1 MTPRGIVTVLA
12 VAFGL
17 LTGGPA
23 LPTAQAGEIPGPQ
36 IAQARPT
43 VGPPSP
49 EAGDFIMALADKA
62 IAGLTDF
69 NVPLP
74 ERTTRFRV
82 LLNEGFDVQHI
93 GRFVLGRFWRSA
105 SEEERAEYL
114 RLFED
119 FIVHSYATRFREYAG
134 ENLKVVGTRAAAD
147 GEAYVLSDLLRPS
160 GPPVRVEWRLRRDN
174 SGFKIV
180 DVLVESV
187 SMSITQRDDFSA
199 TIQRAGGRVE
209 GLLTVLRDK
218 VRTASN

>member
-1 MTPRGIVTVLA
+1 MSRRGIVTALA

-17 LTGGPA
+17 SISGPA
-23 LPTAQAGEIPGPQ
+23 LPAAQAAEN
-36 IAQARPT
+36 IAQARPAA
-43 VGPPSP
+43 GAPLP
-49 EAGDFIMALADKA
+49 EAGDFIMSLADKA
-62 IAGLTDF
+62 IAGLTDL
-69 NVPLP
+69 NVPLS
-74 ERTTRFRV
+74 ERTTRFRM
-82 LLNEGFDVQHI
+82 LLNEGFDVQQI

-105 SEEERAEYL
+105 NEDERAEYL
-114 RLFED
+114 KLFED

-134 ENLKVVGTRAAAD
+134 ENLRVVGTRAAPD
-147 GEAYVLSDLLRPS
+147 SEAYVITDLVRPS
-160 GPPVRVEWRLRRDN
+160 GPPVRVEWRLRRDG

-209 GLLTVLRDK
+209 GLLAVLRDK

>member
-1 MTPRGIVTVLA
+1 MAPRGIVTALT

-17 LTGGPA
+17 LASGLA
-23 LPTAQAGEIPGPQ
+23 LPAAEASETQLVQVRPAVSAQM
-36 IAQARPT
+36 
-43 VGPPSP
+43 P
-49 EAGDFIMALADKA
+49 EAGEFIMALADKA

-93 GRFVLGRFWRSA
+93 GRFVLGRFWRTA

-134 ENLKVVGTRAAAD
+134 ENLKVVGTRAASD
-147 GEAYVLSDLLRPS
+147 GEAYVLSDLIRPS
-160 GPPVRVEWRLRRDN
+160 GPPVRVEWRLRRDGA
-174 SGFKIV
+174 GFKIV

-209 GLLTVLRDK
+209 GLLAVLRDK